1 MQLADVNFDKK
12 KQKVLWPL
20 YARKEVKSNELPD
33 FLTSEAAQIRKNRK
47 IGFEYSKFKGLES
60 VSGMR
65 FLGAVTGST
74 SLYDDDNDDVKGLLD
89 KEALRVRAAAGVPAL
104 SGDWGGEGSRKGGGS
119 GTRLPITRGG
129 QAAAGSTEGG
139 RNRIFRHLC
148 TNTSCRGL

>member
-60 VSGMR
+60 VSGINRRRVIQSKGVMR
-65 FLGAVTGST
+65 DREQSETESNSDDEWKKAPFFENSEYWAV
-74 SLYDDDNDDVKGLLD
+74 
-89 KEALRVRAAAGVPAL
+89 RL
-104 SGDWGGEGSRKGGGS
+104 SVASENKNF
-119 GTRLPITRGG
+119 
-129 QAAAGSTEGG
+129 Q
-139 RNRIFRHLC
+139 
-148 TNTSCRGL
+148 